1 MSRKRGKKMDIEVKE
16 FKPPK
21 IVINYET
28 LKAELEKHL
37 KVYSGLIVTAETLD
51 GSKAAQKELAS
62 LRVKID
68 TYRKDKK
75 KEIEKPIKE
84 FEAQCKEL
92 VALVE
97 SVEKPIKEG
106 IKVFDDQKREEKRQK
121 ALQLAE
127 EVVEAAGL
135 NEKYAAKLDVID
147 KYMNLTATAKAVKED
162 LETRAFALKIE
173 QDREAERL
181 EIINSVIDS
190 ENQKLKT
197 KLTTDMFSRMID
209 SEASTSSIIEEIKLR
224 AAVLYEAENN
234 PVEQPKEEQT
244 TETPQQP
251 EKAVNEAQV
260 QTEKHYTATL
270 KLVGTLEELR
280 SVSAYIKE
288 HGISYEVLDQR
299 AL

>member
-1 MSRKRGKKMDIEVKE
+1 MDIEVKE
-16 FKPPK
+16 FQPPK

-68 TYRKDKK
+68 TYRKEKK

-121 ALQLAE
+121 ALQLAA

-147 KYMNLTATAKAVKED
+147 KYMNLTATTKAVKED
-162 LETRAFALKIE
+162 LETRAFALKVE

-190 ENQKLKT
+190 ENQRLKT

-209 SEASTSSIIEEIKLR
+209 SEASTSTIIEEIKLR
-224 AAVLYEAENN
+224 AAVVYEAENK
-234 PVEQPKEEQT
+234 PVEQPKEEQP

-251 EKAVNEAQV
+251 EKAVNEAQA
-260 QTEKHYTATL
+260 QPEKHYTATL